1 MLHVIGCITGQH
13 DLGTVLLAAL
23 LCFFAC
29 FTAISM
35 LGRARAARGRT
46 RLLWLGGAGFLTGS
60 GIWATHFVAMLAYKT
75 SLPIGFDVQLTIVSA
90 LIPVVLTAI
99 GYWLSLELNNPV
111 LGATVVG
118 GAIGAMHYVGMAAV
132 QIRADAIW
140 SPAYVL
146 ASVILGIG
154 FTIPAVQLATSNSSW
169 RGLLASTLLFT
180 VSVVSM
186 HFTGMSAVVFIPDPS
201 VPVGDVVLAPA
212 MLAMVIVTVAF
223 AMLALGLI
231 VSVVDHHLERK
242 AFSEAE
248 RLRRYVN
255 ELEIAKRELLAAKFQ
270 AEAGNQAKSNFLA
283 NMSHELRTPLNAI
296 IGFADLMQQRV
307 FGPIAPARY
316 AEYIQDIHESG
327 KHLLSLI
334 NDILD
339 LAKIEAGHRE
349 LDEQDLSP
357 EDLIG
362 QAVGFVQP
370 QAAAARVS
378 LRSEIRTHEF
388 LKGDR
393 RALVQLLTNLLSNAV
408 KFSRPGEEIRIFAR
422 RSASGGMALGVED
435 RGPGM
440 SAEGLK
446 KALEPFGQARA
457 METVEGQG
465 TGLGLPIVK
474 ALVEA
479 HGGTFRLESELNK
492 GTRAVADFPSER
504 IIKQICAA

>member
-1 MLHVIGCITGQH
+1 MLHVIGCITEQH
-13 DLGTVLLAAL
+13 DLGKVLMAAL

-29 FTAISM
+29 FTAINM
-35 LGRARAARGRT
+35 LGRARAANGRI

-75 SLPIGFDVQLTIVSA
+75 SLPIGFDVPLTIFSA
-90 LIPVVLTAI
+90 LIPIALTTI
-99 GYWLSLELNNPV
+99 GYWLSLQRNNPV
-111 LGATVVG
+111 LGGTVVG

-140 SPAYVL
+140 SPTYVL
-146 ASVILGIG
+146 ASVMLGIG
-154 FTIPAVQLATSNSSW
+154 FTIPAVQLATSNFSW
-169 RGLLASTLLFT
+169 RGLLVSTFLFT

-186 HFTGMSAVVFIPDPS
+186 HFTGMAAVVYIPDPS
-201 VPVGDVVLAPA
+201 MPLGDVVLAPTI
-212 MLAMVIVTVAF
+212 LALAIVTVAF
-223 AMLALGLI
+223 AMLAVGLI
-231 VSVVDHHLERK
+231 VSIVDRHLECK
-242 AFSEAE
+242 ALCEAE
-248 RLRRYVN
+248 RLRRYVD
-255 ELEIAKRELLAAKFQ
+255 ELEITKRELLAAKFQ

-296 IGFADLMQQRV
+296 IGFTDLMQQRV

-316 AEYIQDIHESG
+316 SEYIQDIHQSG

-370 QAAAARVS
+370 QAAAARVR
-378 LRSEIRTHEF
+378 LRSEVKTREF
-388 LKGDR
+388 LRGDR
-393 RALVQLLTNLLSNAV
+393 RAMVQILTNLLSNAV
-408 KFSRPGEEIRIFAR
+408 KFSPPGEEIRIFAGR
-422 RSASGGMALGVED
+422 IIGGGMAFGVED
-435 RGPGM
+435 HGPGM
-440 SAEGLK
+440 SAEDLK
-446 KALEPFGQARA
+446 KALEPFGQAKA

-479 HGGTFRLESELNK
+479 HGGIFSLESGLGK
-492 GTRAVADFPSER
+492 GTRAVAEFPSER
-504 IIKQICAA
+504 IIRQKRAA